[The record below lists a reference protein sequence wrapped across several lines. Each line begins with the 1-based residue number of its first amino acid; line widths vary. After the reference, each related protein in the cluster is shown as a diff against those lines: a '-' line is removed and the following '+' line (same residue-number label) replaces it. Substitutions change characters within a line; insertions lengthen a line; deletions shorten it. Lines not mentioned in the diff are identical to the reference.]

1 MTSAGPAQ
9 VSVYLTSDELND
21 GILWWW
27 ALIAAVGLLLLGL
40 AVLSSRVVARRLVR
54 PLATTAGTARRL
66 ATGEAEARAPL
77 DGPSEVATVAA
88 ALNQLADRIGDLLA
102 AERETVAD
110 LSHRLRT
117 PLTALRLDVEALP
130 DSPASRELADDV
142 SALERTLTAVIR
154 AARRPER
161 EGFLASCDATAVVA
175 ARIAFWT
182 PLAEEQGRRVT
193 LQAPPGPVAI
203 RCSSDD
209 LSSAVDALVENV
221 FSHTPDGTALEVSL
235 AESHGD
241 PTGEVVLDVSDH
253 GPGLPA
259 GAHERGR
266 SDRGSSGLGLDI
278 ARSCALASGGS
289 MELASEPGGG
299 TRVRLV
305 LGRARPM
312 ADAATRTRTDGS
324 SGHS

>member
-1 MTSAGPAQ
+1 M
-9 VSVYLTSDELND
+9 
-21 GILWWW
+21 
-27 ALIAAVGLLLLGL
+27 
-40 AVLSSRVVARRLVR
+40 
-54 PLATTAGTARRL
+54 
-66 ATGEAEARAPL
+66 
-77 DGPSEVATVAA
+77 AA

-193 LQAPPGPVAI
+193 LQAPPGPVAV

-221 FSHTPDGTALEVSL
+221 FSHTPDGTAL
-235 AESHGD
+235 
-241 PTGEVVLDVSDH
+241 
-253 GPGLPA
+253 A
-259 GAHERGR
+259 GVPRGFA
-266 SDRGSSGLGLDI
+266 RGSDG
-278 ARSCALASGGS
+278 R
-289 MELASEPGGG
+289 
-299 TRVRLV
+299 
-305 LGRARPM
+305 GRAR
-312 ADAATRTRTDGS
+312 RQ
-324 SGHS
+324 